1 MTKPALLLSDDIV
14 KQLEAISL
22 YQALFPEL
30 AGAEQPWE
38 VDYNSFQDLRYK
50 FHEIEDGVRAAY
62 PDREITC
69 VIAGKGAFWLPQSGL
84 DLYRDQVGKN
94 LKALKED
101 GPMPVWQLTTAEMFA
116 NHIGNLRQLVMA
128 AAHDMVLLNQFKES
142 LGNNHTFL
150 NREFE
155 NSELH
160 VRGLLDELKEQG
172 AHLSFSLSENIMLAE
187 RCRITQELLSRGELT
202 SKQLGYDEKTLEE
215 AIKIL
220 DSRLKKRMPT
230 YQRRIMAV
238 HSQAKDLLRG
248 GEVTQLTRVSRWDM
262 AYAFIGKPPKGYQGQ
277 AVAAYMEREGMT
289 AVVASRE
296 EELGASEKGKEALVI
311 AQEAVEARKAP
322 EAAPIPAVEGAPP
335 QAQAPKPE
343 KKRVRGMAF
352 LDRKR

>member
-1 MTKPALLLSDDIV
+1 MSKPALLLSDDIV
-14 KQLEAISL
+14 KQLEELSL
-22 YQALFPEL
+22 YQALFSEL
-30 AGAEQPWE
+30 TGAEHPWD
-38 VDYNSFQDLRYK
+38 VDYNSFQDLRYR
-50 FHEIEDGVRAAY
+50 FHQIEDGVRAAY

-69 VIAGKGAFWLPQSGL
+69 VIAGKGAFWVPQSGI
-84 DLYRDQVGKN
+84 DLYRDQVGKK
-94 LKALKED
+94 LKDLKD
-101 GPMPVWQLTTAEMFA
+101 GGPMPVWQLTTAEMFT

-128 AAHDMVLLNQFKES
+128 AAHDMVLLNQFKDS
-142 LGNNHTFL
+142 LGNNHSFL

-172 AHLSFSLSENIMLAE
+172 THLSFSLSENIMLAE
-187 RCRITQELLSRGELT
+187 RCRITQELLSRGEIT
-202 SKQLGYDEKTLEE
+202 PQQLGYDEKTLEE
-215 AIKIL
+215 AVKTL

-230 YQRRIMAV
+230 YERRIMAV

-262 AYAFIGKPPKGYQGQ
+262 AYAFIGTPPKGYQGQ

-296 EELGASEKGKEALVI
+296 EELGASEGGQEALVV
-311 AQEAVEARKAP
+311 AKEAAEARKSP
-322 EAAPIPAVEGAPP
+322 EAVPIEEAAPP

-343 KKRVRGMAF
+343 KKRVRGMAY